1 VNGRAVSRSPIT
13 LKHGQHKM
21 ADFDVIVVG
30 SGMSGGWVAKEM
42 CEKGFKVGVIERG
55 RDINPV
61 EDYTDSVDPW
71 DMEHLNMKGHEIQ
84 EDYPIQS
91 EVYAFHSYT
100 KQFWVKDKEHPYIVP
115 EGQEYR
121 WRRGYHTGGRSI
133 MWGRQSYRFSE
144 IDFEAN
150 KKDGHGVDWPLRYKD
165 IAPWYDYVEKFAGIS
180 GSKEGLDI
188 LPDGVFQPP
197 QELTCG
203 EEVLKEKIEA
213 AFPGRKL
220 IPGRVANLTEPT
232 AEQTALGRGKCQNR
246 DHCFRGCSFG
256 AYFSSN
262 SATLPAAR
270 NTGNMT
276 LINNTAVHEVI
287 YDPETNRAT
296 GVKTVNVETN
306 ETKVIMARVVFLNAG
321 TIPTSMILLNSKS
334 DNFKTGLA
342 NSSGQLGHNLMDH
355 VIGGRAYGMMP
366 GMEDKYHYGRRANGF
381 YIPRFR
387 NHTEEGEGFIRGF
400 GYQGRVYR
408 SNWQGNSGQVGVG
421 KDFKAKNRTPG
432 AWWAS
437 MVGFAEILPNFDNH
451 IRLHETKTD
460 KWGFPVPI
468 LDAKHSDNEK
478 AAIRQAG
485 IDAAEMLEAAGC
497 TNIGGAINEGHG
509 LTEPGNG
516 IHEMGTARMGRDP
529 KTSVLN
535 KWNQSW
541 DVPNLFITDGS
552 FMTSAGCQNPSL
564 GYMAFSARAADYAAK
579 QMKAGA
585 I

>member
-1 VNGRAVSRSPIT
+1 MGD
-13 LKHGQHKM
+13 LDM

-42 CEKGFKVGVIERG
+42 SEKGFKVAVLERG
-55 RDINPV
+55 KDIVPT
-61 EDYTDSVDPW
+61 EDYTDMVDPW
-71 DMEHLNMKGHEIQ
+71 DMEHLNFKGHEDK
-84 EDYPIQS
+84 EDYPVQS

-100 KQFWVKDKEHPYIVP
+100 KQFWVKDTEHPYIVP
-115 EGQEYR
+115 EGQEYK

-133 MWGRQSYRFSE
+133 MWGRQSYRLSE

-188 LPDGVFQPP
+188 LPDSIFQKPHD
-197 QELTCG
+197 LTCG
-203 EEVLKEKIEA
+203 EEVLKEKVEA
-213 AFPGRKL
+213 AFPGRKV

-232 AEQTALGRGKCQNR
+232 AEQTALGRGKCQAR

-276 LINNTAVHEVI
+276 LINDTAVHEVI
-287 YDPETNRAT
+287 YDAETNRAT
-296 GVKTVNVETN
+296 GVKTVNVKTN
-306 ETKVIMARVVFLNAG
+306 ETKIITARVVFLNAG

-334 DNFKTGLA
+334 DSFKTGLA

-355 VIGGRAYGMMP
+355 VIGGGAYGIMP
-366 GMEDKYHYGRRANGF
+366 GMEDKYHFGRRPNGI

-387 NHTEEGEGFIRGF
+387 NHTEEAEGFVRGF
-400 GYQGRVYR
+400 GYQGRIYR
-408 SNWQGNSGQVGVG
+408 ADWRNAAGKKGVG
-421 KDFKAKNRTPG
+421 KDFKAQNRTPG
-432 AWWAS
+432 PWVAS
-437 MVGFAEILPNFDNH
+437 ITGFGEILPNFDNH
-451 IRLHETKTD
+451 VRLHETKTD
-460 KWGFPVPI
+460 KWGFPTPI
-468 LDAKHSDNEK
+468 LDAKHGNNEK
-478 AAIRQAG
+478 NLMKQAG
-485 IDAAEMLEAAGC
+485 LDAAEMLKAAGC
-497 TNIGGAINEGHG
+497 TNIGGAFKDGNY
-509 LTEPGNG
+509 LSPPGNG

-564 GYMAFSARAADYAAK
+564 GYMAFSARAADHAAK
-579 QMKAGA
+579 LMKDGV

>member
-1 VNGRAVSRSPIT
+1 MS
-13 LKHGQHKM
+13 
-21 ADFDVIVVG
+21 DFDVIVVG

-42 CEKGFKVGVIERG
+42 CEKGFKVAVIERG
-55 RDINPV
+55 RNINPI
-61 EDYTDSVDPW
+61 EDYTDNLDPW
-71 DMEHLNMKGHEIQ
+71 DMEHLNFKGHETQ

-100 KQFWVKDKEHPYIVP
+100 KQFWVKDNEHPYIVP
-115 EGQEYR
+115 EGQEYK

-180 GSKEGLDI
+180 GSKEGLEI

-232 AEQTALGRGKCQNR
+232 PEQMALGRGKCQNR

-262 SATLPAAR
+262 SATLPAAK

-276 LINNTAVHEVI
+276 LINDTAVHEVI

-296 GVKTVNVETN
+296 GVKTVDVKTN
-306 ETKVIMARVVFLNAG
+306 ETKVITARVVFLNAG
-321 TIPTSMILLNSKS
+321 TIPTSMILMNSKS
-334 DNFKTGLA
+334 DSFKTGLA

-366 GMEDKYHYGRRANGF
+366 GMKDKYHYGRRANGF

-400 GYQGRVYR
+400 GFQGRVYR
-408 SNWQGNSGQVGVG
+408 RNWQSGSGQVGIG
-421 KDFKAKNRTPG
+421 EDFKAKNRTPG
-432 AWWAS
+432 AWWVS
-437 MVGFAEILPNFDNH
+437 FVGFAEILPNFDNH
-451 IRLHETKTD
+451 VRLHATKTD
-460 KWGFPVPI
+460 RWGFPLPI
-468 LDAKHSDNEK
+468 LDAKHSENEK
-478 AAIRQAG
+478 AAIKQAG
-485 IDAAEMLEAAGC
+485 IDAAEMLKAAGC
-497 TNIGGAINEGHG
+497 TNIGGAITEGHS

-564 GYMAFSARAADYAAK
+564 GYMAFSARAAHHAADL
-579 QMKAGA
+579 MKEGV

>member
-1 VNGRAVSRSPIT
+1 
-13 LKHGQHKM
+13 M

-55 RDINPV
+55 RDIDPA
-61 EDYTDSVDPW
+61 EDYTDMVDPW
-71 DMEHLNMKGHEIQ
+71 DMEHLNFKGHEIE

-100 KQFWVKDKEHPYIVP
+100 KQFWVKDREHPYIVP

-180 GSKEGLDI
+180 GSKEGLEI

-203 EEVLKEKIEA
+203 EEILKEKIES

-232 AEQTALGRGKCQNR
+232 PEQTALGRGKCQNR

-270 NTGNMT
+270 NTGNLT
-276 LINNTAVHEVI
+276 LINDTAVHEVI
-287 YDPETNRAT
+287 YDPETERAT
-296 GVKTVNVETN
+296 GVKTVNVKTN
-306 ETKVIMARVVFLNAG
+306 ETKVITARVIFLNAG

-334 DNFKTGLA
+334 DSFKTGLA

-355 VIGGRAYGMMP
+355 VIGGRTYGLMP
-366 GMEDKYHYGRRANGF
+366 GLEDKYHYGRRPNGF

-387 NHTEEGEGFIRGF
+387 NHTEEGDGFIRGF
-400 GYQGRVYR
+400 GYQGRIYR
-408 SNWQGNSGQVGVG
+408 SNWQGNLNQAGIG
-421 KDFKAKNRTPG
+421 KDYKAKNRTPG

-460 KWGFPVPI
+460 KWGFPIPI

-485 IDAAEMLEAAGC
+485 IDAAEMLKAAGC
-497 TNIGGAINEGHG
+497 TNIGGAITEGHT

-541 DVPNLFITDGS
+541 DVANLFITDGS

-564 GYMAFSARAADYAAK
+564 GYMAFSARAADHAAK
-579 QMKAGA
+579 LMKAGT

>member
-1 VNGRAVSRSPIT
+1 
-13 LKHGQHKM
+13 M

-42 CEKGFKVGVIERG
+42 CEKGFKVAVLERG
-55 RDINPV
+55 KDIVPT
-61 EDYTDSVDPW
+61 EDYTDMVDPW
-71 DMEHLNMKGHEIQ
+71 DMEHLNLKSPDDRA
-84 EDYPIQS
+84 DYPIQS

-100 KQFWVKDKEHPYIVP
+100 KQFWVKDTEHPYIVP
-115 EGQEYR
+115 EGQEYK

-133 MWGRQSYRFSE
+133 MWGRQSYRLSE

-165 IAPWYDYVEKFAGIS
+165 IAPWYDYVETFAGIS

-188 LPDGVFQPP
+188 LPDSVFQKPH
-197 QELTCG
+197 ELSCG
-203 EEVLKEKIEA
+203 EDVLKEKVEA
-213 AFPGRKL
+213 AFPGRKV

-232 AEQTALGRGKCQNR
+232 EEQTALGRGRCQAR

-270 NTGNMT
+270 NTGNLT
-276 LINNTAVHEVI
+276 LINDTAVHEVI
-287 YDPETNRAT
+287 YDPATKRAT
-296 GVKTVNVETN
+296 GVKTVNVKTN
-306 ETKVIMARVVFLNAG
+306 ETKIITARVVFLNAG

-334 DNFKTGLA
+334 DSFKTGLA

-355 VIGGRAYGMMP
+355 VIGGGAYGIMP
-366 GMEDKYHYGRRANGF
+366 GMEDKYHFGRRPNGI

-387 NHTEEGEGFIRGF
+387 NHTEEGKDYVRGF
-400 GYQGRVYR
+400 GYQGRIYR
-408 SNWQGNSGQVGVG
+408 ADWRGGAGKAGVG
-421 KDFKAKNRTPG
+421 KDFKAANRTPG
-432 AWWAS
+432 PWVAS
-437 MVGFAEILPNFDNH
+437 ITGFGEILPNYDNH
-451 IRLHETKTD
+451 IRLDETKTD
-460 KWGFPVPI
+460 KWGFPTPI

-478 AAIRQAG
+478 NLMKQAG
-485 IDAAEMLEAAGC
+485 LDAAEMLEAAGC
-497 TNIGGAINEGHG
+497 INIGGSFKDGNY
-509 LTEPGNG
+509 LSPPGNG

-564 GYMAFSARAADYAAK
+564 GYMAFSARAADHAAK
-579 QMKAGA
+579 LMKDGV